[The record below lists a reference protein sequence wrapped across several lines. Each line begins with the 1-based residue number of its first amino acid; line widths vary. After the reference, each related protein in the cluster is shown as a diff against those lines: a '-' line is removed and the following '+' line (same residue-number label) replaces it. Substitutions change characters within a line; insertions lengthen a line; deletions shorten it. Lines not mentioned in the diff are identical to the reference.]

1 MYGYNY
7 SDIQCIHYKSKSARG
22 IIYYHYMYLFPTAD
36 PDHKPIQVGEFS
48 EKIALLRANDD
59 EGLEDEYSVSER
71 EERREGGERERE
83 KREREERERRGRESK
98 TYYLF
103 TPLMLSP

>member
-1 MYGYNY
+1 
-7 SDIQCIHYKSKSARG
+7 
-22 IIYYHYMYLFPTAD
+22 MYLFPTAD

-71 EERREGGERERE
+71 ESEKKGRGGGGGGQERERE
-83 KREREERERRGRESK
+83 EREREERERRGRESK

-103 TPLMLSP
+103 TPLMLLP